1 MQDWIKFFISDEG
14 INSLLI
20 YSLLVIPVI
29 VSFGA
34 MARHF
39 IGLKMMSLTVLL
51 IVTYVLA
58 FLFIDN
64 TLMSIGIGL
73 LLLIFIYFFSYLIKK
88 LTVSAGLHHFS
99 RIALVISFVSLFS
112 LILILFSAKYLNFS
126 QYTAYLVIN
135 PFCVVLAVVLSEFF
149 SASQI
154 QKGFKTSRLLF
165 WNTLIVGILTAM
177 LISWHVFQE
186 FLFKYPYIVLGFILL
201 SYLIGMY
208 KGVRITEVLR
218 FSSVANHNNKD
229 LDDNV

>member
-1 MQDWIKFFISDEG
+1 MQDWIKFFVSDEG

-20 YSLLVIPVI
+20 YSLLVIPII

-34 MARHF
+34 IARHF

-51 IVTYVLA
+51 IISYVLA

-64 TLMSIGIGL
+64 TLLSIGVGL
-73 LLLIFIYFFSYLIKK
+73 VLMIFVYFFSYIIKK

-112 LILILFSAKYLNFS
+112 LIIILLVAKYFNLG
-126 QYTAYLVIN
+126 QYISYIAVN
-135 PFCVVLAVVLSEFF
+135 PFCVVLAVVLSEYF

-154 QKGFKTSRLLF
+154 QKGFKTSRILF
-165 WNTLIVGILTAM
+165 WNTLILGILTAT
-177 LISWHVFQE
+177 LISWHTFQE
-186 FLFKYPYIVLGFILL
+186 ILFKYPYIVLICILM
-201 SYLIGMY
+201 SYLIGTY

-218 FSSVANHNNKD
+218 FSSVANHNKD
-229 LDDNV
+229 SDDNV